1 MPAEFDGYFR
11 AHRPI
16 GVVERFIDGRLG
28 DALLA
33 PGAERSAGGGDDHAF
48 DAGGVLA
55 AKRLENRVVLTVHR
69 QQPHAHFRRHPHEGH
84 AGADETFLIG
94 QRHVAPGRE
103 RGVGRLHAGGADDGR
118 DDEIGVAQRGLD
130 DRLATR
136 GDLSVGPGE
145 RFLERRI
152 GALVADR
159 GEFGSDRAGDARQ
172 RLDIAAARHRRH
184 RKSFRIAFEKVDR
197 RTADRACRAQQHDA
211 ARGRRAGLGRGVRV
225 KLSVC

>member
-1 MPAEFDGYFR
+1 M
-11 AHRPI
+11 I
-16 GVVERFIDGRLG
+16 ERLLDARLG

-33 PGAERSAGGGDDHAF
+33 PGAEGAAGRRDDHAF

-55 AKRLENRVVLTVHR
+55 AKRLENGVVLAVHR
-69 QQPHAHFRRHPHEGH
+69 QQSHAHFRRLPHEGH

-94 QRHVAPGRE
+94 ERHVAAGGE
-103 RGVGRLHAGGADDGR
+103 RGVGRLDAGGADNGR
-118 DDEIGVAQRGLD
+118 DHEIGVAQRGLD

-136 GDLSVGPGE
+136 GDLNVGPGE
-145 RFLERRI
+145 RRLERRI

-159 GEFGSDRAGDARQ
+159 GEFGPDRAGDARE

-197 RTADRACRAQQHDA
+197 RAADRARRAQQHDA
-211 ARGRRAGLGRGVRV
+211 ARDRRRRLGRGVRV